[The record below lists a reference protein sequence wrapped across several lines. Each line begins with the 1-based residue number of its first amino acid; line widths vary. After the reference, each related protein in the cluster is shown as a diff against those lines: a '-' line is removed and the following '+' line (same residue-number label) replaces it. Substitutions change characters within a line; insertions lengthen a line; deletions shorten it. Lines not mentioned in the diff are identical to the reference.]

1 MTEHPRRAGASRLL
15 FVCVLA
21 AGLAVA
27 ACGGVPAE
35 ATAQHGKAV
44 AALASKDKASFK
56 QLVVPSQR
64 AGALGLKDGL
74 GIKSTKKVSTFTLD
88 DVLDIQFF
96 REAKSVQV
104 NTDLS
109 QKEGDTIVRLGAV
122 FDFGGSSAVRYLVL
136 AKSGDQWL
144 VDMKATL
151 EWWEKLNGAD
161 AFSAVGLK

>member
-1 MTEHPRRAGASRLL
+1 MMQPARRTP
-15 FVCVLA
+15 LA
-21 AGLAVA
+21 LALALALGLALA

-64 AGALGLKDGL
+64 SGALGLNDNL

-96 REAKSVQV
+96 REAKSVRV

-109 QKEGDTIVRLGAV
+109 QKDGDVVRLGAV
-122 FDFGGSSAVRYLVL
+122 FDFGSSSAVRSLVL
-136 AKSGDQWL
+136 AKSGEQWL

-151 EWWEKLNGAD
+151 EWWEKLNGTD
-161 AFSAVGLK
+161 AFSAVGIK